1 MNTNADEIY
10 VSLLKKIKNFGYSCE
25 PARDKM
31 PSTKA
36 IFGEKL
42 EFDNQVFPIL
52 QGKKVSFKNI
62 LTELLWFLRGDTN
75 IKFLLE
81 NNCHIWDDDAYRYYL
96 NRFGGKL
103 NKEEFL
109 DLALK
114 GEQPFMDGV
123 DKEIYKNYS
132 EYVYGDLGRVYGY
145 QWRNFGMDN
154 LQYYSFIQ
162 NPKDRYKEEV
172 FKYRKSIDQIG
183 RLIFELKENPFSRYH
198 IVDAWNIQDY
208 VEGFQALPAC
218 HCNFMCNV
226 FKHSDGELYLD
237 LAYRQRSCDVPL
249 GVPYNI
255 SSYALLQRILCELVG
270 YKVGRLIAYLDNVHY
285 YENQIDYVNEYISR
299 FDKEEIPNNNIQIE
313 IDSSKWKGNIDN
325 IKLKDFK
332 IINYNPLSSIKAP
345 LSVGL

>member
-1 MNTNADEIY
+1 
-10 VSLLKKIKNFGYSCE
+10 
-25 PARDKM
+25 
-31 PSTKA
+31 
-36 IFGEKL
+36 
-42 EFDNQVFPIL
+42 
-52 QGKKVSFKNI
+52 
-62 LTELLWFLRGDTN
+62 
-75 IKFLLE
+75 
-81 NNCHIWDDDAYRYYL
+81 
-96 NRFGGKL
+96 
-103 NKEEFL
+103 
-109 DLALK
+109 
-114 GEQPFMDGV
+114 
-123 DKEIYKNYS
+123 
-132 EYVYGDLGRVYGY
+132 
-145 QWRNFGMDN
+145 MDN